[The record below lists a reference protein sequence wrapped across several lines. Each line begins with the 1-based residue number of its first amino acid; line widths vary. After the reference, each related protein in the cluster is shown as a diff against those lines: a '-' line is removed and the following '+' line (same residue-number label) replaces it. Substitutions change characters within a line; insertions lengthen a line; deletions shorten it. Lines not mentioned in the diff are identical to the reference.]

1 MALKETNRKNRLA
14 SKYLFFKVSAAIIEV
29 EYMRYWGGILCF
41 VERECYRRISRTC
54 HLERVVVCG
63 NLGDQRRE
71 NQEESVDKRFSQ
83 G

>member
-1 MALKETNRKNRLA
+1 MLVSRFFSHR
-14 SKYLFFKVSAAIIEV
+14 SKVYEV
-29 EYMRYWGGILCF
+29 LGGILCF
-41 VERECYRRISRTC
+41 VKRECYRRLSRTC